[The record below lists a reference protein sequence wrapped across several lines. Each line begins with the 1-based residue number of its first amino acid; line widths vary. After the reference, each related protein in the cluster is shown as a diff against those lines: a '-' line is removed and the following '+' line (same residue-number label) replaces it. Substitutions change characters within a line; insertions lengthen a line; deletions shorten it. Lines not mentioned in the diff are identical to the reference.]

1 METEIKKLQERI
13 RKLEQERDAHAGQL
27 YAMAGFIGTLVAAHP
42 EPDAMLA
49 NTLSAIEKRIE
60 RARTGEELLPF
71 IESAPIHQ
79 AIHEAHREIRVA
91 ARDVSGQQDQKT
103 DPSTD

>member
-27 YAMAGFIGTLVAAHP
+27 YAMAGFIGALVATC
-42 EPDAMLA
+42 PDSDKMLA
-49 NTLSAIEKRIE
+49 SALSVIENRIE

-71 IESAPIHQ
+71 IISDPVHQ
-79 AIHEAHREIRVA
+79 AIHEAHCEIRIA
-91 ARDVSGQQDQKT
+91 ARDMLRQTNQKT